1 MVSHSLT
8 NPYIPRH
15 MKIGDLVQI
24 DVVPEEPYGKKVSPS
39 QRGIIIDLQACEYM
53 PQYQIYRLVNG
64 STVWMYE
71 INVRLLNP
79 A

>member
-1 MVSHSLT
+1 
-8 NPYIPRH
+8 

-24 DVVPEEPYGKKVSPS
+24 DVDPEEPYDKKVPPS
-39 QRGIIIDLQACEYM
+39 QRGIIVNLQKCEYM
-53 PQYQIYRLVNG
+53 PQYQIYRFVPR
-64 STVWMYE
+64 STIWMYE

>member
-1 MVSHSLT
+1 
-8 NPYIPRH
+8 
-15 MKIGDLVQI
+15 MKVGDLVQI
-24 DVVPEEPYGKKVSPS
+24 DILPETPYEDDALPY
-39 QRGIIIDLQACEYM
+39 QRGIIIGLQRCEYM
-53 PQYQIYRLVNG
+53 PQYQIYRLING

>member
-1 MVSHSLT
+1 
-8 NPYIPRH
+8 

-24 DVVPEEPYGKKVSPS
+24 DVTPTDSYTDPVSPS
-39 QRGIIIDLQACEYM
+39 QRGIIIAINACEYM
-53 PQYQIYRLVNG
+53 PSYRVYRLING

>member
-1 MVSHSLT
+1 
-8 NPYIPRH
+8 

-24 DVVPEEPYGKKVSPS
+24 DVDPHTSYDLPISPC
-39 QRGIIIDLQACEYM
+39 QRGIIVELNKCEYM
-53 PQYQIYRLVNG
+53 PSYKVYRLING

>member
-1 MVSHSLT
+1 
-8 NPYIPRH
+8 

-24 DVVPEEPYGKKVSPS
+24 DVDPHTSYDEPISPN
-39 QRGIIIDLQACEYM
+39 QRGVIVGLNRCEYM
-53 PQYQIYRLVNG
+53 PSYKIYRLVNG